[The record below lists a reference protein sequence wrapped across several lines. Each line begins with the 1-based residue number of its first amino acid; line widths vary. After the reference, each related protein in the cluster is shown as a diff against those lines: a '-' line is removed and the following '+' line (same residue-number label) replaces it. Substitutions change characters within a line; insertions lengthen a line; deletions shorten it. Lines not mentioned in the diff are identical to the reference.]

1 MGCRILRFDW
11 VAAPGGRP
19 FGGPVVTPQAVGAK
33 ISYTTRCFI
42 LDIGMGSRQG
52 SDCVFMIEAR
62 SAHSV
67 RNRKRPKN
75 ERLRAT
81 IQ

>member
-1 MGCRILRFDW
+1 
-11 VAAPGGRP
+11 
-19 FGGPVVTPQAVGAK
+19 VVTPQAAGAK

-42 LDIGMGSRQG
+42 LDIGMSSRQV
-52 SDCVFMIEAR
+52 SDCAFMIEAR
-62 SAHSV
+62 SDHSV